1 MLSVIIPVYNV
12 EKYIY
17 ECIKSVVEQ
26 SIKEIEIIVVDDGSQ
41 DNSIKIVEKFIDKR
55 IKILK
60 KDNGGLSSARNEG
73 LKVATGE
80 YVIFVDSDDY
90 LKDNTVLEEMY
101 RIAKESKSDI
111 VVGNYVKKYDEKEE
125 INKVD
130 KTIYHFHT
138 ISGIEFLEESLYK
151 KCYSATVW
159 KNLFKT
165 QFLIDNKLWFK
176 EGIYHE
182 DELFTPITFSKA
194 KRVSIYPK
202 EIYVYRQRQGSIMNS
217 AIMDKRISDTFIICT
232 NLLKY
237 FSDFDGK
244 IKFCIY
250 QYIAEMILSYSYKNR
265 LKSIPKYIK
274 RELLKVNYDIRFR
287 FRIILLN
294 INHDLYYLFEK
305 FREK

>member
-159 KNLFKT
+159 KNL
-165 QFLIDNKLWFK
+165 
-176 EGIYHE
+176 
-182 DELFTPITFSKA
+182 
-194 KRVSIYPK
+194 
-202 EIYVYRQRQGSIMNS
+202 
-217 AIMDKRISDTFIICT
+217 
-232 NLLKY
+232 
-237 FSDFDGK
+237 
-244 IKFCIY
+244 
-250 QYIAEMILSYSYKNR
+250 
-265 LKSIPKYIK
+265 
-274 RELLKVNYDIRFR
+274 
-287 FRIILLN
+287 
-294 INHDLYYLFEK
+294 
-305 FREK
+305 